1 MAEGHFSR
9 ARIEAYLGRKFRT
22 ADSVDASGN
31 TLKREVGL
39 SNAGKPDSLNYI
51 SYWSPDLEKTKPTE
65 DELIAL
71 KSQGDSIIKSNQAK
85 NARRKSYGD
94 IGDQLDMLYKDLVAG
109 KVDSTGEWAKFIKKI
124 KDDNPKS

>member
-1 MAEGHFSR
+1 MAEGNFSR
-9 ARIEAYLGRKFRT
+9 ARIEAYLGRTFTVDEITISNDGKS
-22 ADSVDASGN
+22 DSV
-31 TLKREVGL
+31 
-39 SNAGKPDSLNYI
+39 NYI
-51 SYWSPDLEKTKPTE
+51 SYWSDKVEKAKPTE
-65 DELIAL
+65 DQLIAL

-124 KDDNPKS
+124 KDDNPKE